1 MIAAGVALEDPE
13 LKQRGLELLEWLL
26 DYETTDG
33 HLSPTPVGGRGPQD
47 SRPAFDQQPIEV
59 ATLADACARAAAAD
73 PRALWLDGIRSCAAW
88 FEGVNDS
95 GLLDV
100 GHGDRRRIRRV
111 ARRLRQPQPGRRI
124 DPCGDLHLAARAALF
139 AGSTMTLALT
149 GLVSRDPHR
158 IAANPGRVITQL
170 FVPGQEGFELQES
183 RAGVVLKRILA
194 LTDDEVLSSLDDV
207 IVRFDGRHRDLVG
220 TFRRHAHELADRL
233 DPDIP
238 LSDARML
245 LLGATFTS
253 EYSIE
258 GAALCNPSI
267 VAHPD
272 QTDVRARQPAIRDE
286 RAGDRGRA
294 PLVHRVPHRCCR
306 RRGPGHASTSRRGS
320 RPPEGC
326 RTRCSMPRCSAA
338 NSAASATPAEAANYV
353 FDALGDRFTRS
364 DLDARLDNLRA
375 NLSTRGHG
383 ERAVALI
390 RTIAARSYAVEFP
403 SDVPLSERVLW
414 PSMEAEQAGM
424 EDARFVR
431 FVDDDG
437 SVTYYAT
444 YTAYSGS
451 HISQQLLTTKD
462 FQSFTSGPLVGKA
475 AANKGLAL
483 FPRRIHGRYAAMSRS
498 DRETNTVAFADH
510 LAVWTSAS
518 PCQQPAEAWEVLQL
532 GNCGPP
538 IETEAGWLVL
548 THGVGPMR
556 TYNIGAILLDLD
568 DPTTVLGRL
577 RRPLLSPARDEQNGY
592 VPNVVYSCG
601 ALVHADT
608 LVIPY
613 GINDGAIGIATAPL
627 SQLLATMVR

>member
-1 MIAAGVALEDPE
+1 MTLMSPGLATRDP
-13 LKQRGLELLEWLL
+13 RR
-26 DYETTDG
+26 
-33 HLSPTPVGGRGPQD
+33 V
-47 SRPAFDQQPIEV
+47 
-59 ATLADACARAAAAD
+59 AAD
-73 PRALWLDGIRSCAAW
+73 PA
-88 FEGVNDS
+88 
-95 GLLDV
+95 
-100 GHGDRRRIRRV
+100 
-111 ARRLRQPQPGRRI
+111 
-124 DPCGDLHLAARAALF
+124 
-139 AGSTMTLALT
+139 
-149 GLVSRDPHR
+149 
-158 IAANPGRVITQL
+158 RVITRL

-194 LTDDEVLSSLDDV
+194 LSDDDVRSSLDDV
-207 IVRFDGRHRDLVG
+207 IIRFDGRHRDLVG
-220 TFRRHAHELADRL
+220 TFRRHARELADRL
-233 DPDIP
+233 NPDIH
-238 LSDARML
+238 LTDARIL

-253 EYSIE
+253 EYAIE

-267 VAHPD
+267 VPHPD
-272 QTDVRARQPAIRDE
+272 QTDTTAGSLRFVMSVRGIGEGHRSSIGFRTGVVDAE
-286 RAGDRGRA
+286 GRA
-294 PLVHRVPHRCCR
+294 TIDEPAAFAATGSVSDAPLDAAVF
-306 RRGPGHASTSRRGS
+306 RGELGRIGNAG
-320 RPPEGC
+320 
-326 RTRCSMPRCSAA
+326 
-338 NSAASATPAEAANYV
+338 EAANYV
-353 FDALGDRFTRS
+353 FNALGERFTRS

-390 RTIAARSYAVEFP
+390 RTIAMRSYAVEFP
-403 SDVPLSERVLW
+403 SEISVSERVLW

-451 HISQQLLTTKD
+451 HISQQLLKTKD
-462 FQSFTSGPLVGKA
+462 FRSFTSGPLVGKA

-518 PCQQPAEAWEVLQL
+518 PCQHPAEPWETLQL

-538 IETEAGWLVL
+538 IETDAGWLVL

-556 TYNIGAILLDLD
+556 TYSIGAILLDLD
-568 DPTTVLGRL
+568 DPTRVLGRL
-577 RRPLLSPARDEQNGY
+577 RRPLLSPTQDEQNGY

-613 GINDGAIGIATAPL
+613 GIADRGIGIATVPL
-627 SQLLATMVR
+627 PQLLATMVEKSDRPR